1 MIIIGRKERT
11 LEPKPRRWQFLL
23 RTLFVWTSVVAVLAA
38 SLGGAF
44 GSRRANCR
52 SHLGLLR
59 VVLVVTL
66 VLEVGLLI
74 AVDWLCQQVTKLWA
88 KSDRESENHR

>member
-1 MIIIGRKERT
+1 MIIGRKERT
-11 LEPKPRRWQFLL
+11 LEPKPRRWQFQL

-44 GSRRANCR
+44 GVVGQIVAAI
-52 SHLGLLR
+52 LVFYG

-66 VLEVGLLI
+66 VLEVGLLV
-74 AVDWLCQQVTKLWA
+74 AVDWLCQQVTKLWT
-88 KSDRESENHR
+88 KSHRNRR

>member
-1 MIIIGRKERT
+1 MIIGRKERT
-11 LEPKPRRWQFLL
+11 LEPKPRRWQFRL

-44 GSRRANCR
+44 GVVGQIVAAI
-52 SHLGLLR
+52 LVFYG

-74 AVDWLCQQVTKLWA
+74 AVDWLCQQVTKLWT
-88 KSDRESENHR
+88 KSDRESENRR